1 MLYSTSDFGLNP
13 KTEIEPR
20 IRLRRLLRQGYEG
33 QEGFLL
39 RYLLRRGYLLRQ
51 GFGGPDGGQ
60 ESYGG
65 QDDGQVARMG
75 TDDERLM
82 ETIFKPVQCILK
94 SVKIRAIWGRIWRRL
109 VPPCSLRFHCGQNSN
124 ESPCNFGV
132 RDKWRAR
139 KHSASAFP

>member
-20 IRLRRLLRQGYEG
+20 ILLRRLLRQGYEG

-60 ESYGG
+60 ESSGG

-94 SVKIRAIWGRIWRRL
+94 SVKIRAIR
-109 VPPCSLRFHCGQNSN
+109 GQNSN
-124 ESPCNFGV
+124 EFPCNLGV
-132 RDKWRAR
+132 RV
-139 KHSASAFP
+139 